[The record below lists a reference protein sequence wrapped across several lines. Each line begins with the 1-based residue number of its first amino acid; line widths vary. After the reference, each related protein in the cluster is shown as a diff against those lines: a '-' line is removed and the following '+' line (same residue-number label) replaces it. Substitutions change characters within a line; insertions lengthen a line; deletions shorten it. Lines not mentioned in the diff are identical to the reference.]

1 MLDLRPLLTWEGLA
15 GLASLTA
22 MEIVLGIDN
31 ILLVAILS
39 QKVASA
45 RRSLVR
51 RLGIGL
57 ALILRLGLLLGLSWL
72 MGLTRPLFHLLGHAL
87 SGRDL
92 VMLAG
97 GLFLIYKATHE
108 LYERI
113 ERTPAGPEGAG
124 APEALEGNEAGFAVT
139 LIQMLALDLVFS
151 LDSVI
156 TAVGMARAIPIMM
169 VAMVIAVGVMLAFA
183 NLVADFVTRHPSMKI
198 LALAFLMLIGVL
210 LTADAF
216 GQHVSRGYVYFAMAF
231 SLLVELLNLRLRKR
245 AARKRAL

>member
-1 MLDLRPLLTWEGLA
+1 VLDFRPLLTWEGVVS
-15 GLASLTA
+15 LASLA
-22 MEIVLGIDN
+22 VMEIVLGIDN

-39 QKVASA
+39 QKVAPA

-57 ALILRLGLLLGLSWL
+57 ALILRIGLLLGLSWL
-72 MGLTRPLFHLLGHAL
+72 MGLTRPLFHLLGNAL

-113 ERTPAGPEGAG
+113 EQVPTGPEGA
-124 APEALEGNEAGFAVT
+124 AQALAGKSAGFATT
-139 LIQMLALDLVFS
+139 LIQMLALDVVFS

-156 TAVGMARAIPIMM
+156 TAVG
-169 VAMVIAVGVMLAFA
+169 G
-183 NLVADFVTRHPSMKI
+183 
-198 LALAFLMLIGVL
+198 G
-210 LTADAF
+210 
-216 GQHVSRGYVYFAMAF
+216 RGI
-231 SLLVELLNLRLRKR
+231 
-245 AARKRAL
+245 

>member
-1 MLDLRPLLTWEGLA
+1 VLDFRPLLTWEGLVS
-15 GLASLTA
+15 LASLA
-22 MEIVLGIDN
+22 VMEIVLGIDN

-39 QKVASA
+39 QKVAPA

-57 ALILRLGLLLGLSWL
+57 ALILRIGLLLGLSWL
-72 MGLTRPLFHLLGHAL
+72 MGLTRPLFHLLGNAL

-113 ERTPAGPEGAG
+113 EQVPTGPEGA
-124 APEALEGNEAGFAVT
+124 AQALAGKSAGFATT
-139 LIQMLALDLVFS
+139 LIQMLALDVVFS

-169 VAMVIAVGVMLAFA
+169 LAMVIAVGVMLAFA

-198 LALAFLMLIGVL
+198 LALAFLLLIGVL

-216 GQHVSRGYVYFAMAF
+216 GQHISRGYVYFAMAF

-245 AARKRAL
+245 ASRTT

>member
-1 MLDLRPLLTWEGLA
+1 VLDFRPLLTWEGLVS
-15 GLASLTA
+15 LASLA
-22 MEIVLGIDN
+22 VMEIVLGIDN

-39 QKVASA
+39 QRVGPA

-57 ALILRLGLLLGLSWL
+57 ALILRIGLLLGLSWL
-72 MGLTRPLFHLLGHAL
+72 MGLTRPLFQLLGHAL

-113 ERTPAGPEGAG
+113 EQVPADPEGA
-124 APEALEGNEAGFAVT
+124 PHALAGNEAGFAST
-139 LIQMLALDLVFS
+139 LIQMLALDVVFS

-183 NLVADFVTRHPSMKI
+183 NVVADFVTRHASLKI
-198 LALAFLMLIGVL
+198 LALAFLLLIGVL

-216 GQHVSRGYVYFAMAF
+216 GQHISRGYVYFAMAF
-231 SLLVELLNLRLRKR
+231 SLLVELLNLRLRKKSSR
-245 AARKRAL
+245 PRLT

>member
-1 MLDLRPLLTWEGLA
+1 MLDFRSLLTWEGLA
-15 GLASLTA
+15 SLASLTV

-39 QKVASA
+39 QKVAPA

-72 MGLTRPLFHLLGHAL
+72 MGLTRPLFHLSGHAL

-113 ERTPAGPEGAG
+113 ERMPAGPEGA
-124 APEALEGNEAGFAVT
+124 PHALEGSEAGFAVT
-139 LIQMLALDLVFS
+139 LIQMLALDVVFS

-198 LALAFLMLIGVL
+198 LALAFLLLIGVL

-216 GQHVSRGYVYFAMAF
+216 GQHISRGYVYFAMAF

-245 AARKRAL
+245 AAHKRAV

>member
-1 MLDLRPLLTWEGLA
+1 VLDFRPLLTWEGVVS
-15 GLASLTA
+15 LASLA
-22 MEIVLGIDN
+22 VMEIVLGIDN

-39 QKVASA
+39 QKVAPA

-57 ALILRLGLLLGLSWL
+57 ALILRIGLLLGLSWL
-72 MGLTRPLFHLLGHAL
+72 MGLTRPLFHLLGNAL

-113 ERTPAGPEGAG
+113 EQVPTGPEGA
-124 APEALEGNEAGFAVT
+124 AQALAGKSAGFATT
-139 LIQMLALDLVFS
+139 LIQMLALDVVFS

-169 VAMVIAVGVMLAFA
+169 LAMVIAVGVMLAFA

-198 LALAFLMLIGVL
+198 LALAFLLLIGVL

-216 GQHVSRGYVYFAMAF
+216 GQHISRGYVYFAMAF

-245 AARKRAL
+245 ASRTT